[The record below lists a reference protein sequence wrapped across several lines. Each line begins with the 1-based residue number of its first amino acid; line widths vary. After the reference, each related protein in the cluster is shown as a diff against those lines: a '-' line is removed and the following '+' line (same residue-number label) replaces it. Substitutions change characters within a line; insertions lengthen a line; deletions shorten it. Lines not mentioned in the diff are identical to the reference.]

1 MQKVAL
7 ALLVVLG
14 IVFAVGVR
22 VGAGRGG
29 SPGKPWWALKV
40 QDWFVRE
47 RPLLA
52 KELRGPC
59 VKDGAVMAVMGTRC
73 TVQITRRE
81 GVHIRHLKLK
91 LVDGAKVQV
100 RLAPKSDDMGP
111 IALGLRS
118 EVKKPPT
125 LPILE
130 DGATLTLDCV
140 MGNPVTRMCV
150 VSVL

>member
-7 ALLVVLG
+7 VLLVLLAVL
-14 IVFAVGVR
+14 FAVGVA

-29 SPGKPWWALKV
+29 PAGKPRWATTV

-52 KELRGPC
+52 RELRGPC
-59 VKDGAVMAVMGTRC
+59 VNDGAISWVMGTPC
-73 TVQITRRE
+73 TVQIARRK

-100 RLAPKSDDMGP
+100 QLAPKSDDMRP
-111 IALGLRS
+111 MSLGLRS
-118 EVKKPPT
+118 EVRKPPT

-130 DGATLTLDCV
+130 DGATITLLCV
-140 MGNPVTRMCV
+140 LGNPITRMCV